1 LGIALGRIHLSYDDF
16 CRCTLE
22 EFEEI
27 CKAWQ
32 ETRDAD
38 ERSEWER
45 MRLSATIAIQPHLKQ
60 KITAQKLLPLP
71 WDSKSNIPEIKQ
83 MSYEQRRKRM
93 LELAERLK

>member
-1 LGIALGRIHLSYDDF
+1 
-16 CRCTLE
+16 
-22 EFEEI
+22 
-27 CKAWQ
+27 
-32 ETRDAD
+32 
-38 ERSEWER
+38 